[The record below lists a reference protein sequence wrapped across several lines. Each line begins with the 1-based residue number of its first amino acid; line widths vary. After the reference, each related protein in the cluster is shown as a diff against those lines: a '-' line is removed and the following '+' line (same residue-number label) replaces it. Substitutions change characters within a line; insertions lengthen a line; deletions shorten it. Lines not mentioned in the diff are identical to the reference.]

1 MEHLIYLA
9 FFTSLTGLILF
20 ELFFARIQKAPQKF
34 EVPRIREKEAAA
46 TGRRRSLR
54 FLGFQKT
61 EEGPVRRSRTA
72 APPQRSAEKHA
83 KLALTTQR
91 NSLRPLPTKK
101 TAGVDVFV
109 AVAG

>member
-1 MEHLIYLA
+1 MC
-9 FFTSLTGLILF
+9 SSILF
-20 ELFFARIQKAPQKF
+20 FSDLPKRLKNSSDPRKGIGGEWAAP
-34 EVPRIREKEAAA
+34 
-46 TGRRRSLR
+46 LR
-54 FLGFQKT
+54 FLGSEKT